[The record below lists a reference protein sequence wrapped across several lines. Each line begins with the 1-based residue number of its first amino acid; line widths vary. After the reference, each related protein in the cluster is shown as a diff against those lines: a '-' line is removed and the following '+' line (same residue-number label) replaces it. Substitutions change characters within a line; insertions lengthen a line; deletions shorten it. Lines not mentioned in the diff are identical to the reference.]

1 MSATMIPVPGANS
14 EEQRVVLHG
23 IGYDDY
29 EAINEILGE
38 RHAVRLIFVHG
49 RLTLL
54 TASRRREW
62 FAERLAE
69 LVKIVALTSGI
80 GWEDAGSATYRRR
93 EKEVGVEG
101 DKTFYLGENARRMRG
116 PVNIDLANQPPP
128 DLAIEVEITHPA
140 DDALLVYGRLGVTE
154 VWRFDVDSWAFSFC
168 IRREDGSYESSDRGP
183 GLPLLTASDVLG
195 QMRLAESMGADHWYA
210 QLGDW
215 ARNTLLPRVAPN
227 P

>member
-1 MSATMIPVPGANS
+1 MSATTMRVPGASS

-23 IGYDDY
+23 VGYDDY
-29 EAINEILGE
+29 EAIDEILGE
-38 RHAVRLIFVHG
+38 KHAVRLIYIQG

-54 TASRRREW
+54 TASRRHEW

-80 GWEDAGSATYRRR
+80 RWEDAGSATFRRR
-93 EKEVGVEG
+93 EKEAGVEG
-101 DKTFYLGENARRMRG
+101 DKTFYLGENALRMRG

-128 DLAIEVEITHPA
+128 DLAIEVELTHPA

-168 IRREDGSYESSDRGP
+168 IRRGDGSYESTDRGLS
-183 GLPLLTASDVLG
+183 LPLLTASDVLG
-195 QMRLAESMGADHWYA
+195 QLRLAESMGADLWYA

-215 ARNTLLPRVAPN
+215 ARNTLLPRIAPN